1 MTDIAKIDEK
11 QAVMEAFSP
20 LCEFLPEFVRDCTA
34 NIKKDLA
41 SYKRLSARQKS
52 RIAACL
58 INMNMAKEWKEFHPV
73 RWWEVDNSGFFHLVH
88 TPTGAISYFH
98 AVDPITRGMPC
109 SGHTLAGRARCS
121 QKGAKGVGQLMV
133 NVLGQPD
140 LSEVKLTIACDYLF
154 PEPAFL
160 RVYKPISPGK
170 YGAKGTSAYSFP
182 IMSDG
187 DGGRGWMPG
196 FDPEPDDEID
206 ILKGLTIE
214 EKVGC

>member
-1 MTDIAKIDEK
+1 
-11 QAVMEAFSP
+11 
-20 LCEFLPEFVRDCTA
+20 
-34 NIKKDLA
+34 
-41 SYKRLSARQKS
+41 
-52 RIAACL
+52 
-58 INMNMAKEWKEFHPV
+58 
-73 RWWEVDNSGFFHLVH
+73 
-88 TPTGAISYFH
+88 
-98 AVDPITRGMPC
+98 MPC
-109 SGHTLAGRARCS
+109 SGHTLAGRARYS
-121 QKGAKGVGQLMV
+121 QNGAKGVGQLMV

-170 YGAKGTSAYSFP
+170 YGAKGKSAYSFP

-187 DGGRGWMPG
+187 GGGRGWMPG

-206 ILKGLTIE
+206 ILKGLTTE